1 KINLLAAL
9 LNAATTLIFAKL
21 GHGVWALI
29 YGGLVLFGTRAVG
42 LTLATKWLI
51 PPSFR
56 FKGAGR
62 IFQFGSALVLAQFF
76 WFLQSQSDIFIA
88 GRLLAP
94 HELGLY
100 TTALFL
106 TQALAHKFVPPLNE
120 VAFAAY
126 SRMQGQRDALG
137 QAFLKGVRLV
147 MLVTLPFYLGLA
159 ATAEPLVLTV
169 LGEKWAESAR
179 LVQIVALSMPFFTLQ
194 ILFAPANNGAGRAG
208 TALKS
213 ALAGAVIMPACFLI
227 GIQYG
232 ILGLALGCLVGFP
245 ILAAVTALI
254 SLPGI
259 GVSAG
264 ALSRALMPGLL
275 SSALMMLSVM
285 AIGELLPQ
293 MVPQA
298 RLSILVVSGAA
309 LYAMLLFLFARPL
322 LKEALALMRRPTPAA
337 ESA

>member
-1 KINLLAAL
+1 
-9 LNAATTLIFAKL
+9 
-21 GHGVWALI
+21 
-29 YGGLVLFGTRAVG
+29 
-42 LTLATKWLI
+42 
-51 PPSFR
+51 
-56 FKGAGR
+56 
-62 IFQFGSALVLAQFF
+62 
-76 WFLQSQSDIFIA
+76 
-88 GRLLAP
+88 
-94 HELGLY
+94 
-100 TTALFL
+100 LFL

-126 SRMQGQRDALG
+126 SRMQGQREALG

-213 ALAGAVIMPACFLI
+213 ALAGAIIMPACFLF

-232 ILGLALGCLVGFP
+232 IHGLALGCLLGFP
-245 ILAAVTALI
+245 VLAAVTAMI

-264 ALSRALMPGLL
+264 ALIRALMPGLL

-285 AIGELLPQ
+285 ALGELLPQ
-293 MVPQA
+293 MAPQA
-298 RLSILVVSGAA
+298 RLSILVASGAA
-309 LYAMLLFLFARPL
+309 LYAALLFLLARPL
-322 LKEALALMRRPTPAA
+322 LKEALALVSRPTPASEPA
-337 ESA
+337 

>member
-1 KINLLAAL
+1 V
-9 LNAATTLIFAKL
+9 L
-21 GHGVWALI
+21 G
-29 YGGLVLFGTRAVG
+29 
-42 LTLATKWLI
+42 
-51 PPSFR
+51 
-56 FKGAGR
+56 
-62 IFQFGSALVLAQFF
+62 QFF

-94 HELGLY
+94 YELGLY

-147 MLVTLPFYLGLA
+147 MLVTLPFYLGFA

-169 LGEKWAESAR
+169 LGEKWAESAP
-179 LVQIVALSMPFFTLQ
+179 LVRIVALSMPFFTLQ
-194 ILFAPANNGAGRAG
+194 ILFAPANNGAGRPG
-208 TALKS
+208 TALKI
-213 ALAGAVIMPACFLI
+213 ALAGSIIMPVCFLI

-232 ILGLALGCLVGFP
+232 IYGLALGCLAGFP
-245 ILAAVTALI
+245 ILAAVTAMM

-264 ALSRALMPGLL
+264 ALGRALMPGLL
-275 SSALMMLSVM
+275 SSTLMMLSVM
-285 AIGELLPQ
+285 AIGELLPA
-293 MVPQA
+293 MAPQA
-298 RLSILVVSGAA
+298 RLSILVASGAA
-309 LYAMLLFLFARPL
+309 LYAAFLLLLARPL
-322 LKEALALMRRPTPAA
+322 VEEAFALVRRPRPAPEPA
-337 ESA
+337 